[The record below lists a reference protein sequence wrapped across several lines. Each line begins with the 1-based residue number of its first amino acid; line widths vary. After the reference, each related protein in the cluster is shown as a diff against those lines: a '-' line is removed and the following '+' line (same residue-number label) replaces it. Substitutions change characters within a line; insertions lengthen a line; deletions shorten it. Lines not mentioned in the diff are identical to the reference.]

1 MSLADKLR
9 DKCGPIHPNSR
20 IAAALAQAGVARS
33 PEFRRIEALPRRVID
48 LANVPDM
55 SPAFRQP
62 TTAHADP
69 HCSICRE
76 GVKLRPIQ
84 SAMLIEASGAN
95 GGFFPVGVGHGKTL
109 ASLLMPL
116 ALASK
121 RAVLLV
127 PPNLR
132 AQLLHADVPLL
143 SAHFTLP
150 RVCTLADITKPR
162 FNTFQHNSVLPG
174 VEDPN
179 GELVV
184 IAYTELSA
192 QGTADALEACAPD
205 LIIADEC
212 HLLRHKDAAR
222 TKRFLRYFKD
232 HPETRFVA
240 MSGTIT
246 SKSIKDY
253 AHLVELALK
262 KNSPLPNHFPDL
274 AAWADAL
281 DVDGKTGPGVLMTF
295 CGPAPTEDDPGALET
310 VRQGFRRRL
319 VETPG
324 IVATEEGAI
333 GTSLEIQVVRTGDA
347 TFKMGP
353 ISKTWIANF
362 EHNWTIGGMEID
374 SAAHAAKV
382 TRRLAMGFYYRW
394 VWGTDDGVPD
404 REWMLARNE
413 WSRAIR
419 ERLVRH
425 SAPGHDSPGLVEE
438 SASRGEWWC
447 AEWEAWKKV
456 KDRPGPQTT
465 VEWVDR
471 TLIKTFA
478 QLAQETNSIPPTI
491 VWINDPPLGWALN
504 EVGIPYFGEQAD
516 KDLAVASSLPPGSYP
531 IICCSIKAHATGK
544 NLQAWSHNIVLWPP
558 SSGAVWEQ
566 MLGRTHRP
574 GQMADTVSVGLW
586 LPLPAAERSWESA
599 LNDAGYI
606 ESTTGQRQKLRYASI
621 IEKV

>member
-20 IAAALAQAGVARS
+20 VAAALAQAGVSRS

-55 SPAFRQP
+55 SPAFRHP
-62 TTAHADP
+62 DPKCTTPLCA
-69 HCSICRE
+69 ICAE
-76 GVKLRPIQ
+76 GTKLRPIQ

-116 ALASK
+116 ALASR

-132 AQLLHADVPLL
+132 AQLLHADVPAL

-150 RVCTLADITKPR
+150 RVVTLADITSDKMPPGIR
-162 FNTFQHNSVLPG
+162 RAVAAGYKVSLSTFSSVD
-174 VEDPN
+174 DPN

-222 TKRFLRYFKD
+222 TKRFLRYFKE

-246 SKSIKDY
+246 SKSITDY

-262 KNSPLPNHFPDL
+262 KNSPLPNHYPDL
-274 AAWADAL
+274 MAWADAL
-281 DVDGKTGPGVLMTF
+281 DVDGKTGPGVLITF
-295 CGPAPTEDDPGALET
+295 CKDEET

-324 IVATEEGAI
+324 VVATEEGAL
-333 GTSLEIQVVRTGDA
+333 GTSLEIYTVKDDKRLFSMGVQSKKAIKDFEA
-347 TFKMGP
+347 T
-353 ISKTWIANF
+353 
-362 EHNWTIGGMEID
+362 WTIGGMEID
-374 SAAHAAKV
+374 SAAHASKV
-382 TRRLAMGFYYRW
+382 CRRLAMGFYYRW
-394 VWGTDDGVPD
+394 VWGADDGPPD

-413 WSRAIR
+413 WARAVRDRLSRF
-419 ERLVRH
+419 
-425 SAPGHDSPGLVEE
+425 SKPGHDSPGLVEA
-438 SASRGEWWC
+438 SAERGEWWC
-447 AEWEAWKKV
+447 PEWDAWKAV
-456 KDRPGPQTT
+456 RHRPGPQTT

-471 TLIKTFA
+471 HLIRQFA
-478 QLAQETNSIPPTI
+478 AWKGNTVANLPTI
-491 VWINDPPLGWALN
+491 VWVNDPPFGWALN
-504 EVGIPYFGEQAD
+504 AVGIPYFGENAD
-516 KDLAVASSLPPGSYP
+516 KELAQTSEPVIA
-531 IICCSIKAHATGK
+531 CSIKAHATGK
-544 NLQAWSHNIVLWPP
+544 NLQRWCHNIVLWPP

-574 GQMADTVSVGLW
+574 GQTADKVTCSVW
-586 LPLPAAERSWESA
+586 LPIPAAERAWQSA
-599 LNDAGYI
+599 LEDAGYI
-606 ESTTGQRQKLRYASI
+606 EATTPNRQKLRYASI
-621 IEKV
+621 IGEI